1 VDVLQRDIPH
11 VGGLAGWFDWAA
23 DGSLAVGFLLGEV
36 QLARCLQALED
47 GCGEATQV
55 NQTHASNH
63 PATATVTETHSKQSK
78 VRRVGKKSESN
89 DSTAQ
94 QHTQHTA
101 RRRFR
106 WVVVG
111 SGDGLLNPE
120 PLVLADQER
129 ITPNVPTDGRGRGPR
144 SYQATK
150 ILSLRSHQYHRAGFC
165 CQALCCPSCTPPK
178 RQRRREGYG
187 QQERSASECTSA
199 NLGSPTLKLTYAGHH
214 EWPRP

>member
-1 VDVLQRDIPH
+1 
-11 VGGLAGWFDWAA
+11 
-23 DGSLAVGFLLGEV
+23 
-36 QLARCLQALED
+36 LARCLQALED

-78 VRRVGKKSESN
+78 VRRVGEKSESN